1 MLHVTCIKMSVIGV
15 HILSI
20 LCSILFQ
27 VVFVPLFPLCGQDL
41 NPDSP
46 PLKHLREE
54 PVTEKAT
61 ETIYEKQEV
70 LFCTGNSPVA
80 TANNEGAELILNA
93 EFKKAEK
100 VFLEALGHAPLFYP
114 YHYNIGLTYLRLRKF
129 DKSRVHLKKAQLLV
143 PEYAKV
149 YLLLGELYDETGDDS
164 ISLEYFRK
172 AFAINRKELKALIK
186 IGDVYF
192 KRNQL
197 KLAESYYNAALSV
210 DPKYS
215 NGLLGIA
222 KIHYKKDNYFRA
234 IVTLK
239 QVDIEKEYNKA
250 YHYYY
255 AECAYKLQD
264 YKTAYYHYKTLLK
277 FRNDPFFIS
286 HSYNLVTHKKNLTR
300 RFVDIEEAE

>member
-1 MLHVTCIKMSVIGV
+1 MRVIYSYV
-15 HILSI
+15 FPI
-20 LCSILFQ
+20 LCVLLFQ
-27 VVFVPLFPLCGQDL
+27 VLFVPASSLHGQKL

-46 PLKHLREE
+46 PLKLLREE
-54 PVTEKAT
+54 PVTKKAA
-61 ETIYEKQEV
+61 ESIYEKQDV
-70 LFCTGNSPVA
+70 LFCTGKSHVA
-80 TANNEGAELILNA
+80 TANNKGAELMINA
-93 EFKKAEK
+93 EYKKAEK
-100 VFLEALGHAPLFYP
+100 VFLEALIHAPLFYP
-114 YHYNIGLTYLRLRKF
+114 YHYNIGLIYLRLRKF
-129 DKSRVHLKKAQLLV
+129 DKSRIHLKKAQLLV

-149 YLLLGELYDETGDDS
+149 YLLLGELYSETGDDS

-172 AFAINRKELKALIK
+172 AFRINRKELKALIK

-197 KLAESYYNAALSV
+197 KLAERYYNAALLV
-210 DPKYS
+210 DPNYS

-239 QVDIEKEYNKA
+239 QVDTEKEYNKA

-264 YKTAYYHYKTLLK
+264 YKTAYYHYNTLLK
-277 FRNDPFFIS
+277 FKNDPFFIY
-286 HSYNLVTHKKNLTR
+286 HSYNLITHKKNLTR
-300 RFVDIEEAE
+300 RFVDIEEVE